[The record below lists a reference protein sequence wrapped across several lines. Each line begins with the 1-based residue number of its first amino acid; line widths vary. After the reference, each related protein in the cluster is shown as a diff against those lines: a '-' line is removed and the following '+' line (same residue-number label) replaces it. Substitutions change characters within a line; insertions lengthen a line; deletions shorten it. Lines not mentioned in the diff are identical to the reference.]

1 MTVELT
7 SEQHAAV
14 ELIVSA
20 RRYGIVTGGP
30 GTGKTTTLREA
41 LDVLDARGSRYVL
54 CAPTG
59 KAAQRMCEATGRPA
73 LTIHRLLGYRP
84 GAGWKHNRHN
94 PLEAL
99 DLVVVDESSMIDIQL
114 YAALMAALPYST
126 RIMFVGDADQL
137 PPVGP
142 GRPFADLVEGAP
154 DLVPMVRLTEVHRS
168 AADSWIC
175 KNARRVLAG
184 ESCDLRNA
192 HDFQWHS
199 VRSAGDIMPV
209 VRRLVLEH
217 NDRFRT
223 STESPASNELQV
235 LIPMR
240 AGDAG
245 IRAANKTLQ
254 AALNPAGGLDELEGT
269 GVADHASSDG
279 NGNDNDDDD
288 SSGEMIVNDVVY
300 RLGDR
305 VIQTRNNYNAAD
317 KLGVFNG
324 EIGTVVSAGKAEI
337 MVSFPPVSG
346 RERVVEY
353 KPDTVYDIEH
363 AYALTIHRT
372 QGSEFPH
379 VLIVCHSSHARM
391 LSRQLLYTAI
401 TRGKRSVIM
410 VGDER
415 GVAAAIKNDR
425 PARRNTTFVEQVR
438 DPQWWERGGGSPL
451 GIDSASGAAL

>member
-14 ELIVSA
+14 ELLTSA

-59 KAAQRMCEATGRPA
+59 KAAQRMCEATGRAA

-84 GAGWKHNRHN
+84 AAGWKHNRHN

-114 YAALMAALPYST
+114 YAALMAALKPST

-142 GRPFADLVEGAP
+142 GRPFADLVEGAA

-184 ESCDLRNA
+184 QACDLRNA
-192 HDFQWHS
+192 HDFEWHS

-209 VRRLVLEH
+209 VRRIVLEH
-217 NDRFRT
+217 PNRF
-223 STESPASNELQV
+223 ASADLAGNELQV

-254 AALNPAGGLDELEGT
+254 ATLNPAGGLAGDELEGM
-269 GVADHASSDG
+269 GAVDHASSD
-279 NGNDNDDDD
+279 GNDNDDDD

-317 KLGVFNG
+317 NLGVFNG
-324 EIGTVVSAGKAEI
+324 EIGSVVSAGKAEI

-346 RERVVEY
+346 RERVVGY
-353 KPDTVYDIEH
+353 KPDGVYDLEH

-438 DPQWWERGGGSPL
+438 DPQWWSRGGGSPL
-451 GIDSASGAAL
+451 GIDSASGVAP